1 MHQDFVYCLEV
12 NTSSISIDIDDVMT
26 SLNNE
31 DEDGGGESED
41 EGAYDEDDND
51 VEKSERELYIHSA
64 WYQQSIPASRES
76 SASSMLSSTRT
87 RHQQIEVT
95 PQLAAPN
102 LHEDERRKKLLAR

>member
-1 MHQDFVYCLEV
+1 M
-12 NTSSISIDIDDVMT
+12 DDVMT

-31 DEDGGGESED
+31 DEDGGDEEESED
-41 EGAYDEDDND
+41 EGSYNEDDND
-51 VEKSERELYIHSA
+51 VEKSERELYTHSA
-64 WYQQSIPASRES
+64 WYQQSMPARRES